1 MGRKH
6 TKESKEKLSK
16 SMKKYF
22 SNPIARKKQSKIMR
36 KRYIEHPS
44 LAQQID
50 RTMTKWW
57 REHPNVKKEM
67 SIRAKN
73 LFIKNPEKFKK
84 FIKYGNNPASPR
96 FKTRQGF
103 KVRSRGEQQVA
114 DFLFK
119 NKISSQYESK
129 TLIFKEE
136 GQICVPDFYLPQYKI
151 YVEFYGGHPKAWK
164 KKVLKN
170 KLYKKHKIPC
180 IFITP
185 GELGD
190 LGKYLVGELGKGS
203 EGKA

>member
-1 MGRKH
+1 MGKKC
-6 TKESKEKLSK
+6 TKEQKEKISK
-16 SMKKYF
+16 SKKKYF
-22 SNPIARKKQSKIMR
+22 SNPLARRRWSRLMR

-44 LAQQID
+44 LASQID

-57 REHPNVKKEM
+57 KEHPNIKKEM

-73 LFIKNPEKFKK
+73 LFINHPDKFKK
-84 FIKYGNNPASPR
+84 FIKYGNNPASPI
-96 FKTRQGF
+96 FKTKQGF
-103 KVRSRGEQQVA
+103 KVRNRGEQEIA
-114 DFLFK
+114 NFLFK

-151 YVEFYGGHPKAWK
+151 YIEFYGGHPKAWK
-164 KKVLKN
+164 KKVMKN
-170 KLYKKHKIPC
+170 MLYKKHKISC

-185 GELGD
+185 SELRDLDKYLLGELG
-190 LGKYLVGELGKGS
+190 EGS